1 MRVHAF
7 YLVLGLLL
15 AGLCAA
21 PSAHALNIP
30 GVREKTK
37 KERKKKDEAKT
48 EEAAPEEAKTGDTAP
63 AEAKN
68 DDAKAEAAPAAP
80 AAAPAGMALKS
91 EVTITKEAFE
101 TYKDVKKGA
110 FVEYAYPA
118 VPNSKMRYEC
128 IEKTVDSITILSI
141 TDMAGTVQKGE
152 TKYVVKEET
161 AKVDAAGKSF
171 DCTVSETKTGG
182 VFSGK
187 TYYSKQVPP
196 LMGGLV
202 KTEGADGKPAMV
214 LTSYGE

>member
-1 MRVHAF
+1 MRFHAF

-15 AGLCAA
+15 AGLFAA

-37 KERKKKDEAKT
+37 KERKKAEAKTEEAAPAEAKTEEATAETKKDEAKT
-48 EEAAPEEAKTGDTAP
+48 EEA
-63 AEAKN
+63 
-68 DDAKAEAAPAAP
+68 PAAP
-80 AAAPAGMALKS
+80 VAAPAGEVQKS
-91 EVTITKEAFE
+91 EVTMSKEAFD
-101 TYKDVKKGA
+101 TFKDVKKGT

-118 VPNSKMRYEC
+118 VPNSKMRYEVL
-128 IEKTVDSITILSI
+128 EKTADSITILST

-152 TKYVVKEET
+152 TKYVMKEES
-161 AKVDAAGKSF
+161 AKVEAAGKSF
-171 DCTVSETKTGG
+171 DCTVTETKVGG
-182 VFSGK
+182 VSSGK
-187 TYYSKQVPP
+187 SYHSKQVPP

>member
-7 YLVLGLLL
+7 HLVLGLLL

-30 GVREKTK
+30 GVGEKTK
-37 KERKKKDEAKT
+37 KERRRKEAKT
-48 EEAAPEEAKTGDTAP
+48 EEAAPAEAKTEVTAP
-63 AEAKN
+63 AETK
-68 DDAKAEAAPAAP
+68 KEEAAAEEAP
-80 AAAPAGMALKS
+80 AAAPAGEVQKT

-101 TYKDVKKGA
+101 AYKDVKKGT

-118 VPNSKMRYEC
+118 MPNSKMRYEC
-128 IEKTVDSITILSI
+128 VEKTADSITILST

-152 TKYVVKEET
+152 AKYVVKDES
-161 AKVDAAGKSF
+161 AKVEAAGRSF
-171 DCTVSETKTGG
+171 DCTVSETKVGG
-182 VFSGK
+182 VSSGK
-187 TYYSKQVPP
+187 TYYSKQVPA

-202 KTEGADGKPAMV
+202 KTEDAGGKPSMV